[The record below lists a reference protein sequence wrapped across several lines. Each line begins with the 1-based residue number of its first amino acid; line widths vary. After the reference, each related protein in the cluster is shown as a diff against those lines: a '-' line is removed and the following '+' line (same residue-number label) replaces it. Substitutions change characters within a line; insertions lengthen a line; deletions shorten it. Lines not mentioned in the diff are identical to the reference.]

1 MNPRPNFEEWLKEQ
15 DYDTLLWEYK
25 KVLEEIRQREQQQL
39 NDCSINSDDDEEIRE
54 HKSNLALQMIGNLK
68 MY

>member
-1 MNPRPNFEEWLKEQ
+1 MGIQKM
-15 DYDTLLWEYK
+15 
-25 KVLEEIRQREQQQL
+25 LEEIRQREQQQL